1 MLSCPVLTHTPPQG
15 MVPPGLGPGTKF
27 PALGCARL
35 LPIHLPFISSLSLT
49 SCKYHRIQHVPRLQP
64 LSTYQSS
71 ITPTHG
77 HHRSTGGGGVHTI
90 TMAGGGGGVCDA
102 GAYMCIN
109 QLTCIYMFI
118 IMHIS
123 MHEYTIEN
131 YDDLGNH
138 LLPKL
143 WTIQKLLPTH
153 RATDIRRSTWRCHH
167 P

>member
-1 MLSCPVLTHTPPQG
+1 M
-15 MVPPGLGPGTKF
+15 
-27 PALGCARL
+27 
-35 LPIHLPFISSLSLT
+35 
-49 SCKYHRIQHVPRLQP
+49 
-64 LSTYQSS
+64 
-71 ITPTHG
+71 
-77 HHRSTGGGGVHTI
+77 
-90 TMAGGGGGVCDA
+90 CDA